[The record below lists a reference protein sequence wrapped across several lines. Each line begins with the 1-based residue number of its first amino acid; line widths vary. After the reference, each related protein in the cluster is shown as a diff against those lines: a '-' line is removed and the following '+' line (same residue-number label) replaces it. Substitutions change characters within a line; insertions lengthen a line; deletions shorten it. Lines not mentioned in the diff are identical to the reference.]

1 MHTPYH
7 TQAYIDELHRKADQ
21 ARLISEA
28 AGHHDTPPLFQR
40 GRDVL
45 GRALIALG
53 SRLSQ
58 PDCIPV
64 ESTTV
69 CTVSSGGTTLV
80 LGECA
85 G

>member
-7 TQAYIDELHRKADQ
+7 TQAYIDELHRRADR

-28 AGHHDTPPLFQR
+28 TSHQDSSQLLQW
-40 GRDVL
+40 GRDAL
-45 GRALIALG
+45 GRVLIALG

-58 PDCIPV
+58 PDCVAV

-69 CTVSSGGTTLV
+69 CTVSSGGSTLV

-85 G
+85 